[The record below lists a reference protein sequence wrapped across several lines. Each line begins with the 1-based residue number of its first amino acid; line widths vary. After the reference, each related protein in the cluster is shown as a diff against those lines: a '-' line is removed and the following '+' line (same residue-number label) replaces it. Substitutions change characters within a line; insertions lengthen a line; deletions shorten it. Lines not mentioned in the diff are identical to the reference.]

1 MSVQKFYST
10 RRFDA
15 IAVLV
20 LSLVAIGVLYPL
32 WTPGIPNK
40 GDFLMS
46 VHRLFELDDAWR
58 QGIFYPRFG
67 LNLNFGYG
75 AALFQFYPPLASY
88 AGLLFHTLG
97 LGFIDATKAVSA
109 VSLFAGSVGVY
120 VYAGALFR
128 DRLSALIS
136 ALIYLLSPYLLT
148 VIYERGAI
156 AESMAWGI
164 APWVF
169 WATHTYSLN
178 GRKSRGLTLAVLV
191 ALAMLAHNATAI
203 FILPIAA
210 LYALSLL
217 RMEHRLRELYRVAG
231 AFLLGA
237 GLSAFYWLPAI
248 SELGLT
254 RTQDFMFNGATDAAN
269 NVVPLTALVQT
280 NIFHQFAGPE
290 RFHFALWQSIVGVVA
305 VIVQTINRK
314 ERPRALWILIAI
326 WALIM
331 LLQTDLMRTFWQV
344 TPVVDSIQF
353 PWRLYG
359 LASFCVAVLGGA
371 IFLPPPAPR
380 TDRFWPRA
388 ALGLTV
394 VVVAAWLTTTNM
406 APSQS
411 PLWRDTQEAEI
422 TLTEMWERGKEGYAL
437 FGDYTLKTLKID
449 GLGFNL
455 SRPEAEQSVLPP
467 VVAPAHLAVL
477 EYNPLRYVLG
487 VDAAQPWTLRLHR
500 PYFPGWQLV
509 AGAETIPTRAAGV
522 GGLVS
527 ADLPAGAYTVT
538 VWFGASP
545 VRQAA
550 NLLSVIAAA
559 IWLVWLLPV
568 RGRWTLPGLIVVL
581 SVVLWGLL
589 SLGAEARRVDHI
601 SVANPADFDGGL
613 KLLAYE
619 LPETTFCAGE
629 DIPLQLHWFAANTPP
644 LDYKIFV
651 HVATLDDTSRV
662 AQVDTIPFDGYNP
675 MTRWEAGELVSYV
688 QPIPLD
694 AATAPGRYQILVGIY
709 DPETVQNLAVTN
721 ASNVLSGDRVRLG
734 EVEIKNCSE

>member
-10 RRFDA
+10 KWFDV

-20 LSLVAIGVLYPL
+20 LGLAAIGVLYPL

-58 QGIFYPRFG
+58 QGILYPRFG

-88 AGLLFHTLG
+88 TGLLFHTLG

-109 VSLFAGSVGVY
+109 VSLFAGGIGVY
-120 VYAGALFR
+120 VYGRALFG

-136 ALIYLLSPYLLT
+136 GLLYLLSPYLLT

-156 AESMAWGI
+156 AESMAWGV
-164 APWVF
+164 APWIF
-169 WATHTYSLN
+169 WATHTYSLS
-178 GRKSRGLTLAVLV
+178 GRTSRGLALAVFV

-210 LYALSLL
+210 LYALVLL
-217 RMEHRLRELYRVAG
+217 WMEHRLRDLVRVAG

-248 SELGLT
+248 AELGLT

-269 NVVPLTALVQT
+269 NVVPLTGLVQST
-280 NIFHQFAGPE
+280 LFHQFAGPE
-290 RFHFALWQSIVGVVA
+290 RFHFSLWQTVVGVIA
-305 VIVQTINRK
+305 VVVQVINRK
-314 ERPRALWILIAI
+314 QRPRALWIIIAI
-326 WALIM
+326 WALVM
-331 LLQTDLMRTFWQV
+331 LLQTELVTIFWQV
-344 TPVVDSIQF
+344 TPIVDSIQF

-371 IFLPPPAPR
+371 IFLPTPAAR
-380 TDRFWPRA
+380 AGQFWLRA
-388 ALGLTV
+388 ATGLAL

-406 APSQS
+406 SPSQS

-422 TLTEMWERGKEGYAL
+422 TLEGMWERGKEGYAL
-437 FGDYTLKTLKID
+437 FGDYTLTTLKID

-455 SRPEAEQSVLPP
+455 SRPAAEQSILPP
-467 VVAPAHLAVL
+467 VAAPNQLTVI

-500 PYFPGWQLV
+500 PYFPSWQLT
-509 AGAETIPTRAAGV
+509 AGETTVPMRADGV
-522 GGLVS
+522 GGLAS

-545 VRQAA
+545 IRQVAT
-550 NLLSVIAAA
+550 LVTVLSMA

-568 RGRWTLPGLIVVL
+568 RGRWTSLGLLLVL
-581 SVVLWGLL
+581 SVTLWVLVTY
-589 SLGAEARRVDHI
+589 GADARRVDRQPLA
-601 SVANPADFDGGL
+601 SPADFSGGI
-613 KLLAYE
+613 KLLAYD
-619 LPETTFCAGE
+619 LPEATFCAGE
-629 DIPLQLHWFAANTPP
+629 DIPLQLHWFTANTPA

-651 HVATLDDTSRV
+651 HVATLDDTTRV
-662 AQVDTIPFDGYNP
+662 AQVDTIPANGYNP

-694 AATAPGRYQILVGIY
+694 AATQPGRYQLLIGVY
-709 DPETVQNLAVTN
+709 NPETVQNLAVTD
-721 ASNVLSGDRVRLG
+721 APNVLPGDRVRLG